1 MRIFYFSFTRNFL
14 KIQTFIFYKI
24 FFLIDKSF
32 SEDENFLLLNWEKG
46 MMETYVYLNELQ
58 EADTQDERVK
68 SILTRLEILYIYFSL
83 VLLRI
88 LINCSMMN

>member
-1 MRIFYFSFTRNFL
+1 MTIFYFSYINTN
-14 KIQTFIFYKI
+14 FIFYNI

-46 MMETYVYLNELQ
+46 MTETYVYLNELQ

-68 SILTRLEILYIYFSL
+68 SILTRIKILYIYFL
-83 VLLRI
+83 LLLLRI
-88 LINCSMMN
+88 LFNCSAMMN